1 MRIAQVTGFLGS
13 GKTSFLTKLAAE
25 LTDRGYKVAV
35 IVNDVGH
42 INVDQKVMSSHGLN
56 VKEVAGGCIC
66 CEIQG
71 TFTTTIMNIHM
82 SYKPDIVLVEPSGVA
97 IPWGLKQAVAEASKN
112 SGLEIVH
119 SPIVTFVDCT
129 ALEEQMIFVG
139 RLISTQ
145 IREADAVMINKV
157 DMCSP
162 EEIRNCADIVEK
174 IDGNAKIMYGSAS
187 TGQSVKEMADLMI
200 NGISQRYDEAVEEG
214 LYKEQYGGRS

>member
-13 GKTSFLTKLAAE
+13 GKTSFLTKLASE
-25 LTDRGYKVAV
+25 LTGRGHRVAV

-71 TFTTTIMNIHM
+71 TFTTTIMNVHM
-82 SYKPDIVLVEPSGVA
+82 SYRPDIVLVEPSGVA

-129 ALEEQMIFVG
+129 ALEEQMVFVG

-157 DMCSP
+157 DMCTP
-162 EEIRNCADIVEK
+162 EEIRKCADLVEK
-174 IDGNAKIMYGSAS
+174 IDKNAKIMYGSAS
-187 TGQSVKEMADLMI
+187 TGQSVREMADLLI
-200 NGISQRYDEAVEEG
+200 SGTSQRYDEAVEEG
-214 LYKEQYGGRS
+214 LYKEQYGGSV

>member
-13 GKTSFLTKLAAE
+13 GKTTFLTKLAEE
-25 LTDRGYKVAV
+25 LTERRYKVAV

-42 INVDQKVMSSHGLN
+42 INVDQKIMSSHGLN

-66 CEIQG
+66 CEVQG

-82 SYKPDIVLVEPSGVA
+82 SYKPDVILVEPSGVA

-129 ALEEQMIFVG
+129 AINEQMVIVA

-145 IREADAVMINKV
+145 IREADAVMINKT
-157 DMCSP
+157 DICS
-162 EEIRNCADIVEK
+162 EQEIKDCTDVVKR
-174 IDGNAKIMYGSAS
+174 IDPDAKIMYGSAS
-187 TGQSVKEMADLMI
+187 SGKGVKEMADLIM
-200 NGISQRYDEAVEEG
+200 NASSEKYDEAMEEG
-214 LYKEQYGGRS
+214 LFKEQYGKTG

>member
-13 GKTSFLTKLAAE
+13 GKTTFLTKLAAE
-25 LTDRGYKVAV
+25 LTERGYKVAV

-42 INVDQKVMSSHGLN
+42 INVDQKIMSSHGLT

-66 CEIQG
+66 CEVQG

-119 SPIVTFVDCT
+119 APIVTFVDCT
-129 ALEEQMIFVG
+129 AIEEQMLIVA

-145 IREADAVMINKV
+145 IREADAVMINKT
-157 DMCSP
+157 DICTD
-162 EEIRNCADIVEK
+162 EEIKKCTEIVER
-174 IDGNAKIMYGSAS
+174 IDPSAKVLYGSAA
-187 TGQSVKEMADLMI
+187 TGKGVKEIADLMI
-200 NGISQRYDEAVEEG
+200 NEASGRYDEAMEEG
-214 LYKEQYGGRS
+214 LYKEQYGK